1 MRDRPRAVALDLGTT
16 RVKAGF
22 LDATG
27 HMEVRANLPAPPLE
41 VRGVEVTSDAD
52 AWVRVAG
59 AALANVLEETGKVSL
74 PLGLSCQRSSFL
86 LWDAATGHPRTPLVS
101 WQDRSAAAWCQAHV
115 EAESWIRPLTGLRLS
130 PHYAGPKLAAL
141 LERHA
146 AWRAELAS
154 GALSFGT
161 LESFLIQSWS
171 GGSTRVTD
179 LSMAARTL
187 LADPLQGSW
196 SSRLLQFFDVP
207 AAALP
212 RLVPTSGREDELTN
226 GLRCAASVAD
236 QAAAALALFRPGRED
251 LLVNLGTGGFVL
263 RSTGDR
269 FRPRAGYLAGP
280 LRGGATPLF
289 ALEGTIN
296 GGARE
301 ADAQAAGPTAL
312 PAVDPSP
319 EAFCFPDEAGAGA
332 PRWNPAA
339 RFTLSDAALA
349 LPAADRRR
357 VVLEGLVF
365 RIREISDDLQSDSDV
380 DRVLLSGG
388 LAQDPFVGTALAAC
402 LGRDIDVVLDGET
415 SLLGAAR
422 LAAGIEEPSHVA
434 TRRVPAPREEH
445 WLRAKY
451 QRWRAWVG

>member
-1 MRDRPRAVALDLGTT
+1 VSDRPRAVALDLGTT
-16 RVKAGF
+16 RVKAGL
-22 LDATG
+22 LDAAG
-27 HMEVRANLPAPPLE
+27 RMEVRASLPAPPLE
-41 VRGVEVTSDAD
+41 VRGAEVTSDAD
-52 AWVRVAG
+52 AWLRVAE
-59 AALANVLEETGKVSL
+59 AALAAAIAPTPSASL

-86 LWDAATGHPRTPLVS
+86 LWEATTGRPRTPLVS
-101 WQDRSAAAWCQAHV
+101 WQDRSAAAWCRAHV
-115 EAESWIRPLTGLRLS
+115 EAESWLRPLTGLHLS

-141 LERHA
+141 LERHSG
-146 AWRAELAS
+146 WRAELAS
-154 GALSFGT
+154 GALRFGT
-161 LESFLIQSWS
+161 LESFLIGSWS
-171 GGSTRVTD
+171 SDSTPVTD

-196 SSRLLQFFDVP
+196 SPRLLQLFGVP

-212 RLVPTSGREDELTN
+212 RLVPTAGRDDELAN

-236 QAAAALALFRPGRED
+236 QAAAAHALFTTGREE

-269 FRPRAGYLAGP
+269 FLPRVGYLSGP
-280 LRGGATPLF
+280 LRGGGTPLF

-301 ADAQAAGPTAL
+301 ADAQAAGPTLL

-319 EAFCFPDEAGAGA
+319 EAYCFPDASGAGA
-332 PRWNPAA
+332 PRWDPAA
-339 RFTLSDAALA
+339 RFSLSEEARP
-349 LPAADRRR
+349 LPAIDRRR
-357 VVLEGLVF
+357 VVMEGLVF
-365 RIREISDDLQSDSDV
+365 RIREISDDLQRESAV

-388 LAQDPFVGTALAAC
+388 LAHDPFVGAALAAC
-402 LGRDIDVVLDGET
+402 LERDIEVVLDGET

-422 LAAGIEEPSHVA
+422 LAAGVEPEAPVE
-434 TRRVPAPREEH
+434 TRRVPAPEGSH

-451 QRWRAWVG
+451 QRWRSWIG